1 MRETVGGTAA
11 LRITTH
17 RRSRRR
23 PDAVAGAPANARKVI
38 ELQVKKGAR
47 WMTFRTTRLRA
58 GKFSAKFRFTATHG
72 VKTYRF
78 RARVRAEAGFP
89 FSTGISKQTKVTVRG

>member
-1 MRETVGGTAA
+1 
-11 LRITTH
+11 
-17 RRSRRR
+17 
-23 PDAVAGAPANARKVI
+23 
-38 ELQVKKGAR
+38 
-47 WMTFRTTRLRA
+47 MTFRTTRLRA
-58 GKFSAKFRFTATHG
+58 GKFSAKHRFTATHG